1 MDDEKNR
8 FLTCIDDGVG
18 VWTQL
23 LASWVLIKFEFWS
36 FYFHWFFILL
46 FFYNYYFSL
55 YLCFSLHE
63 NITIKKYSYFYNKKN
78 QYTWNLNTQITKV
91 LIWSWKLTF
100 RWKNTSK
107 CWKIPVGP
115 RGAHVY
121 TRRPT
126 NCWIWNASE
135 YHAPLK

>member
-1 MDDEKNR
+1 LNFEPFI
-8 FLTCIDDGVG
+8 FLGF
-18 VWTQL
+18 L
-23 LASWVLIKFEFWS
+23 
-36 FYFHWFFILL
+36 YYY

-63 NITIKKYSYFYNKKN
+63 NITIKNYNKKN

-100 RWKNTSK
+100 SWENTSK

-121 TRRPT
+121 SRRPT
-126 NCWIWNASE
+126 INCWIWNASAS
-135 YHAPLK
+135 HSPLKQNLQIFLKSCNIKKKNKKVPTNLYK